1 MTDFRIL
8 IDTDIGDDID
18 DAFALTLAAN
28 AGLDIAGVTTVF
40 RNSYQRAQMATYLL
54 RLCGRA
60 EIPVRAGAD
69 LPLVQRVE
77 FLRPPEIYQKEE
89 EKGYYTLPQYLPEME
104 NERVSPEHG
113 VDFIIRTAR
122 ENAGRLVVLL
132 IGPMTNLA
140 LAIRKA
146 PDLVRSIREVQFI
159 GGNFSTEFPEWNIA
173 CDPEAARIVLTSG
186 IPVRA
191 IGIDVTMR
199 CPLSDE
205 QLGILRSDRQG
216 TNSLLCQMM
225 EKWFLHYRFERPVMH
240 DPLLVAQLLAS
251 GMVTFEKKRV
261 FVGLEGQKRQKV
273 YLEEEPSLLNSE
285 ILVATDV
292 CPQIFFEV
300 FNRYI
305 FQRVEPEKRIGGKR

>member
-1 MTDFRIL
+1 MTDLKIL
-8 IDTDIGDDID
+8 IDTDVGDDID

-28 AGLDIAGVTTVF
+28 AGLDVLGVTTVF
-40 RNSYQRAQMATYLL
+40 RNAHQRAQMAKLLL
-54 RLCGRA
+54 RLCGRE

-69 LPLVQRVE
+69 LPLIQRVE
-77 FLRPPEIYQKEE
+77 FLRPPEVYAKEE

-104 NERVSPEHG
+104 EESVSSEHA
-113 VDFIIRTAR
+113 VDFIIRSAR
-122 ENAGRLVVLL
+122 ENPGKLTVLL

-146 PDLVRSIREVQFI
+146 PDIVRDIKEVRFI
-159 GGNFSTEFPEWNIA
+159 GGNFSVEFPEWNIA

-186 IPVRA
+186 IPAYA

-205 QLGILRSDRQG
+205 QLEKLRSIHHG

-225 EKWFLHYRFERPVMH
+225 EKWFLHYQFDRPVMH
-240 DPLLVAQLLAS
+240 DPLLIAQLLAPET
-251 GMVTFEKKRV
+251 VTFERKRV
-261 FVGLEGQKRQKV
+261 FVGLEGEKRQKV
-273 YLEEEPSLLNSE
+273 YLESEPTLLNAEVS
-285 ILVATDV
+285 VATDV
-292 CPQIFFEV
+292 CPESFFEV

-305 FQRVEPEKRIGGKR
+305 F